1 MKTSET
7 SKKMLWTFKKRF
19 SRAILKRSFA
29 PFAQVPGVEKSYLIM
44 YK

>member
-7 SKKMLWTFKKRF
+7 FKKMLWSFKKSF
-19 SRAILKRSFA
+19 SRAILKRLFA
-29 PFAQVPGVEKSYLIM
+29 TFAQVPGVEKSYLII